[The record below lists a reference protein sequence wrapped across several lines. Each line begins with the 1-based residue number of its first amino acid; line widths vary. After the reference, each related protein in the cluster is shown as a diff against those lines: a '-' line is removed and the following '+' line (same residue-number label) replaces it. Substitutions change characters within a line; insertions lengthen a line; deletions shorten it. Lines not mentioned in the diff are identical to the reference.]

1 MSSNVAIIGAG
12 QLGSRHLQGLANCAT
27 PLSIFLVDPS
37 AASIATAQERF
48 AAVPASKNHILHTV
62 GAINDLPRDL
72 ELVIVACT
80 ADYRFGVYG
89 NLLKYTEPR
98 VILLEKVLF
107 QDLDQYPQAIEL
119 AAASRSQT
127 IVNLAQRYWPFFRIL
142 KSQVANK
149 SELSITIT
157 GSNWG
162 LGCNAVHNVDIAEF
176 IWGMPGQTTA
186 RLDGA
191 LRESKR
197 ANCHEFTGTIETLIA
212 GNEVARKQTF
222 FRTEGGVIEG
232 GFAIEEAAAG
242 DLAAR
247 NFDWLTEASIAP
259 DMTDPQNWDFDG
271 SGADDTAVASQIDA
285 EVGYCA
291 LDKGV
296 TAGDSLLMT
305 GASQVR
311 TYAVY
316 SFHDSRNGQ
325 SLMEVGYKRRF

>member
-212 GNEVARKQTF
+212 GGGRLTQTSYSDGQAPF
-222 FRTEGGVIEG
+222 VITVQTPDFIWVWDVSHSKSHRADPKSG
-232 GFAIEEAAAG
+232 WGFVSSEM
-242 DLAAR
+242 
-247 NFDWLTEASIAP
+247 IAP
-259 DMTDPQNWDFDG
+259 YQSNLTTGLIEDILAGRGTELPD
-271 SGADDTAVASQIDA
+271 
-285 EVGYCA
+285 
-291 LDKGV
+291 LV
-296 TAGDSLLMT
+296 TASGIHVNTLSEILNNCRAN
-305 GASQVR
+305 G
-311 TYAVY
+311 
-316 SFHDSRNGQ
+316 HDFGRICP
-325 SLMEVGYKRRF
+325 VT